1 MRTVHLVLASLL
13 VIGLA
18 SLGSGRTWGQDK
30 PKEGAKPL
38 TVVAVQKAQISP
50 LPRTLEL
57 TGTVTPTRQARLASP
72 GEGPVH
78 PCKIR
83 EGDLVK
89 KGECLI
95 TIGRSGAAAAQVKA
109 AAEAVKEQAAE
120 LNRIKILVESGAVP
134 GSQLD
139 TARAKYE
146 GARALLAKAQEL
158 AGDYEVKAPWDGVV
172 SKVLVKDG
180 DFVAPR
186 APLVEMY
193 NPHSLVIR
201 LAVPE
206 AHAIEIVKGMPVE
219 VNLDAYPDK
228 TFAGKISLVYPE
240 LDTRMRTRTAEVSLD
255 APLTLIPGMFARLKL
270 TLHTQAEALTVPS
283 DAILVTPNGEK
294 VAYAIKDDKAQR
306 RVVQTGLEAE
316 GRVQVL
322 SGIAPGEWVATAG
335 QEKLKDGQKVK
346 IQAKESVNEG
356 NPIRRP

>member
-1 MRTVHLVLASLL
+1 MRTLHMVVASLV
-13 VIGLA
+13 VIGLT
-18 SLGSGRTWGQDK
+18 SLVSGLTWGQDK
-30 PKEGAKPL
+30 KPEGAKPL
-38 TVVAVQKAQISP
+38 PVVAIQKAQISP

-83 EGDLVK
+83 EGDLAK
-89 KGECLI
+89 KGDCLI

-109 AAEAVKEQAAE
+109 AAEAVKEQEAE
-120 LNRIKILVESGAVP
+120 LNRIKVLVESGAVP

-193 NPHSLVIR
+193 DPDSLVIR

-206 AHAIEIVKGMPVE
+206 ANAVE
-219 VNLDAYPDK
+219 VFKGTPAKIQLDAYPDK
-228 TFAGKISLVYPE
+228 SFAGKVSLVYPE
-240 LDTRMRTRTAEVSLD
+240 LDTRMRTRTAEVRLEASV
-255 APLTLIPGMFARLKL
+255 TLIPGMFARLKL
-270 TLHTQAEALTVPS
+270 IMPGQAQAVTVPG
-283 DAILVTPNGEK
+283 DAVLVTPNGEK
-294 VAYAIKDDKAQR
+294 VAFVVKDGKAQR

-316 GRVQVL
+316 GRVQII
-322 SGIAPGEWVATAG
+322 SGLQPGETVVTAG
-335 QEKLKDGQKVK
+335 NEKLKDGQEVK
-346 IQAKESVNEG
+346 IQGGGATE
-356 NPIRRP
+356 